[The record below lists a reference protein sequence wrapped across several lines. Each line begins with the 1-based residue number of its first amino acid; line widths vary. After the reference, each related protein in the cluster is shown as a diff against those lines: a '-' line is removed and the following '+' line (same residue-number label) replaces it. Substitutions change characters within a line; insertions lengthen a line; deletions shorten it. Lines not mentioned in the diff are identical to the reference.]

1 MNLQP
6 RKETIVGQKEFLR
19 NTQGMEFKTAGVTLL
34 ATDFTAGEYVKA
46 GTAIY
51 IDSTTGLGRKWLG
64 GATPTPSTQTGA
76 CLTTH
81 DVKVITGQ
89 NPIVGGLVAGHPIES
104 KCTGVT
110 PEFKTAAA
118 GRLVFDI

>member
-6 RKETIVGQKEFLR
+6 RTREIVGQKEFLR
-19 NTQGMEFKTAGVTLL
+19 NSVGMEFKTAGATLD
-34 ATDFTAGEYVKA
+34 ATAFTAGEYVPA

-51 IDSTTGLGRKWLG
+51 KDGTSGLFVPVAADTT
-64 GATPTPSTQTGA
+64 AEAMTAA
-76 CLTTH
+76 CLTAH
-81 DVKVITGQ
+81 DVEVVEGA
-89 NPIVGGLVAGHPIES
+89 NPIVGTLVAGHPLEE

-110 PEFKTAAA
+110 DAFKTATA

>member
-1 MNLQP
+1 VNLQP

-34 ATDFTAGEYVKA
+34 ASDFVAGEYVKA

-51 IDSTTGLGRKWLG
+51 VDGTGMGRKWVAETLG
-64 GATPTPSTQTGA
+64 TQTGA

-81 DVKVITGQ
+81 DVKIITGS
-89 NPIVGGLVAGHPIES
+89 NPVVGALVAGHPLES

-110 PEFKTAAA
+110 ANFKTATA